1 MEQQEELKEI
11 KQKNES
17 DKYLM
22 VEDLVTRFFTSKGI
36 VKAIDGVSFF
46 VRKGEVYGLVGESGC
61 GKSATATSIMD
72 LVPDPPGRIV
82 SGKVRIGGYNIL
94 NDLSRLAKIKINSET
109 DVVIK
114 RNKRA
119 IKAHNKRMTKIRGNK
134 MAMIFQEPSQALN
147 PVLRIGD
154 QISEGIV
161 LHGQVEI
168 LNSILRREGLKDED
182 LNEFMKRLSKLNDPY
197 EVRSEVNYWT
207 RNNALSELE
216 EPILNLV
223 NLQAD
228 LSFKAKELIALV
240 KSQQQ
245 AQDMNKIFL
254 LRDFFYEEGE
264 LFDLKMKLD
273 DLEISGSPDA
283 ERARQEYRAKE
294 AEFKQKFGSLRYMI
308 KINKKKYYSLIKK
321 EARKR
326 SIELLKLVNIAEP
339 ERVIDAFPHELS
351 GGMQQRAMIAMAL
364 ASTPNLLIADEPT
377 TALDVTTQAQIL
389 DLIKQLNSV
398 MGMAVL
404 FITHDLAVIAEMCT
418 RLGVMYAGNMVE
430 ESNADVVFANPKH
443 PYTIG
448 LLSSIPRTDE
458 LNKKDRLEVIPG
470 SVPNLIAPPSGC
482 RFHTR
487 CKFRMDKCDKAKP
500 KLVEIE
506 EGHKVACFLYSEEV
520 DDAVR

>member
-1 MEQQEELKEI
+1 MEQQEQIKEKI
-11 KQKNES
+11 QDMEGE
-17 DKYLM
+17 KYLV
-22 VEDLVTRFFTSKGI
+22 VEDLVTRYFTSKGI

-46 VRKGEVYGLVGESGC
+46 VRKGEIYGLVGESGC
-61 GKSATATSIMD
+61 GKSATATSVMD
-72 LVPDPPGRIV
+72 LIPDPPGRIV
-82 SGKVRIGGYNIL
+82 SGKVLIGGYNIL
-94 NDLSRLAKIKINSET
+94 NDLSRLAKIKVRSET

-119 IKAHNKRMTKIRGNK
+119 IKAHNKRMTKMRGNK

-154 QISEGIV
+154 QISEGII
-161 LHGQVEI
+161 LHGQVDI
-168 LNSILRREGLKDED
+168 LNSILRRESLKTDD
-182 LNEFMKRLSKLNDPY
+182 LKEFMTRLSKLSDPY
-197 EVRSEVNYWT
+197 EIRSEVNFWT

-216 EPILNLV
+216 EPILNL
-223 NLQAD
+223 NTLQAE
-228 LSFKAKELIALV
+228 LAFKISELEKLV

-245 AQDMNKIFL
+245 AQNLDKIYV
-254 LRDFFYEEGE
+254 LRDFFREENK
-264 LFDLKMKLD
+264 LFDLKIRYE
-273 DLEISGSPDA
+273 DLEVSGSQDA
-283 ERARQEYRAKE
+283 EAARLEYKNKE
-294 AEFKQKFGSLRYMI
+294 TEFKAQFGSLRYLM
-308 KINKKKYYSLIKK
+308 KLNKKRYYSLIRK

-339 ERVIDAFPHELS
+339 ERVVDAFPHELS

-389 DLIKQLNSV
+389 DLIRQLNSV

-470 SVPNLIAPPSGC
+470 SVPNLIFPPTGC

-487 CKFRMDKCDKAKP
+487 CKFKMEQCERSKP

-506 EGHKVACFLYSEEV
+506 KKHKVACFLYSEEV